1 MKRFAL
7 LLVAVSAMFTVTASA
22 QNVTSGA
29 KPPQTP
35 PAAARPAGIPTGK
48 LVVVNTQ
55 AFTEKIDEFK
65 RQVQKLEDLFKPRT
79 KELET
84 IAAKL
89 EELKKKVEDQNNAP
103 EVRRQAQEQGIA
115 LEKEYKRKS
124 EDLQADVEKEQSKI
138 LNPVREKVFRFMESY
153 AASRGIVMIF
163 DLAVMA
169 SANNLAMLPYLDPGA
184 DITDDFV
191 KEYNKANP
199 VAPAPAATPAKPGQ

>member
-1 MKRFAL
+1 MKRLSL

-29 KPPQTP
+29 KPQTP
-35 PAAARPAGIPTGK
+35 PPTARPAGIPTGK

-65 RQVQKLEDLFKPRT
+65 RQVQKLEDKFKART
-79 KELET
+79 AELQT
-84 IAAKL
+84 IATKL
-89 EELKKKVEDQNNAP
+89 EELKKKFEDQNNAV
-103 EVRRQAQEQGIA
+103 EVRRQAQEQGAA

-124 EDLQADVEKEQSKI
+124 EDLQADVEKEQTTV

-163 DLAVMA
+163 DLAVLA
-169 SANNLAMLPYLDPGA
+169 QGNNLAMLSYLDPGA

>member
-1 MKRFAL
+1 MKRFSL
-7 LLVAVSAMFTVTASA
+7 MLVAASVMLTASASA

-29 KPPQTP
+29 KPQTP
-35 PAAARPAGIPTGK
+35 PTSARPAVIPTGK
-48 LVVVNTQ
+48 LVVVNTL

-65 RQVQKLEDLFKPRT
+65 RQVSKLEEKFKART
-79 KELET
+79 TELQT
-84 IAAKL
+84 IGTKL

-124 EDLQADVEKEQSKI
+124 EDLQADIEKEQAVI

-163 DLAVMA
+163 DLAVLA
-169 SANNLAMLPYLDPGA
+169 QGNNLAMLPYLDPAA
-184 DITDDFV
+184 DITEDFV

-199 VAPAPAATPAKPGQ
+199 VAPAAATPAKPGQ